1 MAAHEGGGNGARRPP
16 APPLLPTLSL
26 PPRSAA
32 GSLFSAESSPGALT
46 LAASLFPDAPSP
58 AFQGSFT
65 QLLVGAMGYPAASAP
80 APPSPFP
87 VPHGLSPTAFLGGS
101 PGLFSPTVTY
111 SPQANQQS
119 YYRTVPIF
127 IADTCKDL
135 RAVIETVRLF
145 GRRTAVQ
152 QSAYWTAGQGMRSS
166 LLLMTVS
173 CVLGYVWKFS
183 FSARQADKF
192 KKRYPW
198 LGDRP
203 LVPTIK
209 TFQISTNPTTE
220 GLGIIS
226 EVPIRYNSVEVI
238 LDFHLFDISDFDILI
253 GHPIEKLLNVPET
266 GVLNL
271 KVGKIVTS
279 VPVLQS
285 TNSLTEPL
293 PVPEP
298 IEEVMAISPFEA
310 PESNLDESIEEFN
323 EGVDESGETIDLPK
337 MDQPS

>member
-1 MAAHEGGGNGARRPP
+1 MYNAC
-16 APPLLPTLSL
+16 LIL
-26 PPRSAA
+26 RS
-32 GSLFSAESSPGALT
+32 
-46 LAASLFPDAPSP
+46 
-58 AFQGSFT
+58 FQ
-65 QLLVGAMGYPAASAP
+65 
-80 APPSPFP
+80 
-87 VPHGLSPTAFLGGS
+87 
-101 PGLFSPTVTY
+101 
-111 SPQANQQS
+111 
-119 YYRTVPIF
+119 
-127 IADTCKDL
+127 
-135 RAVIETVRLF
+135 
-145 GRRTAVQ
+145 
-152 QSAYWTAGQGMRSS
+152 
-166 LLLMTVS
+166 
-173 CVLGYVWKFS
+173 WKFS